1 MKRSKIE
8 KRLREEVNSLTP
20 NPPSFDEIDKRVDW
34 EEIASSIKPPKRRSW
49 AIPAAISASICLVL
63 TVVSTTLI
71 LRFAPFSDAHKN
83 SSGGSSQLVSTQA
96 SAGESQAE
104 RPLVF
109 GEFAPKWWWMSDD
122 AIDLS
127 GTSLVISDQV
137 METQAGVARLEN
149 ENGVFCGSA
158 CFSGFP
164 FDVFV
169 FGDLMRVGDYGSFK
183 GSASCSEIDSP
194 FLITPS
200 DTLEEAKRVKISFGE
215 PNTIMGLAVYQLKN

>member
-8 KRLREEVNSLTP
+8 KRLREEADSLTP

-34 EEIASSIKPPKRRSW
+34 EEVASSIKPPKRRSW

-63 TVVSTTLI
+63 AVVSTTLI
-71 LRFAPFSDAHKN
+71 LRFAPFSDTHKN
-83 SSGGSSQLVSTQA
+83 SSGGSSQLVSGEA
-96 SAGESQAE
+96 SADASDLQ

-109 GEFAPKWWWMSDD
+109 GEFAVKWWWASYD

-158 CFSGFP
+158 CFSGSP
-164 FDVFV
+164 FDAFV
-169 FGDLMRVGDYGSFK
+169 FSVLMRVGDYGSFK
-183 GSASCSEIDSP
+183 GNATFGEYDFSFSITPPGAFDTGKIVGVEFNDSEIM
-194 FLITPS
+194 T
-200 DTLEEAKRVKISFGE
+200 
-215 PNTIMGLAVYQLKN
+215 GLAYYQLVE

>member
-63 TVVSTTLI
+63 AVVSTTLI

-83 SSGGSSQLVSTQA
+83 SSGGSSRILSSEMAGDA
-96 SAGESQAE
+96 SDEQ
-104 RPLVF
+104 RPIVF
-109 GEFAPKWWWMSDD
+109 GEFALKWWWMSDD

-137 METQAGVARLEN
+137 METLAGVARLEN

-164 FDVFV
+164 FDAFV
-169 FGDLMRVGDYGSFK
+169 FGNLMRVGDWGSFK
-183 GSASCSEIDSP
+183 GNATFGEYVFS
-194 FLITPS
+194 FLITPPS
-200 DTLEEAKRVKISFGE
+200 AFETYKIVDVEFNDPE
-215 PNTIMGLAVYQLKN
+215 IMTGLAYYQLVE